1 MIFTVTSD
9 GRFDLGDRTVP
20 CALGKGGV
28 RLAEAKREGDGA
40 TPLGTWP
47 MRYLIYRPDRESK
60 PTTTLPTKLIS
71 PSDGWCDAP
80 DDPAYNSPV
89 RLPYPASAEHLWR
102 EDRVYDLVVVLGH
115 NDDPPISGFGS
126 AIFLHLAR
134 PNYPPTEGCIALARD
149 DMLALLVTAAPGDVL
164 KISQA

>member
-1 MIFTVTSD
+1 MIFTATSD
-9 GRFDLGDRTVP
+9 GRFDLGGRIVT

-28 RLAEAKREGDGA
+28 KLAESKREGDGA

-47 MRYLIYRPDRESK
+47 MRYLIYRPDRESA
-60 PTTTLPTKLIS
+60 PVTMLPSKQIS

-80 DDPAYNSPV
+80 EDPAYNSPV

-102 EDRVYDLVVVLGH
+102 EDHVYDLVVILGH
-115 NDDPPISGFGS
+115 NDNPPITGLGS

-134 PNYPPTEGCIALARD
+134 PNYAPTEGCIALARE
-149 DMLALLVTAAPGDVL
+149 DMLDLLAKASPGDAIRVVRT
-164 KISQA
+164 